1 MAVDSDGSDF
11 SDDMALMPSMKA
23 HTGGQGFGA
32 ASAPAAAV
40 PLKKVAVHRPHAAD
54 VLLAERM
61 RIVQQYD
68 LTTAAGMDKFAQEII
83 LQRTPARMDVDLGA
97 MNVQDAREV
106 RKADIKHFRRF
117 LECPPSGSWRR
128 TEQVQPFL
136 WEHGVRLCAP
146 RCCRFEIAR
155 GPGASLKS
163 ISQARGAC
171 TCCGQRHVQDE
182 VAW

>member
-1 MAVDSDGSDF
+1 MAAVDSDKSDF
-11 SDDMALMPSMKA
+11 GDDMALVPSMKA
-23 HTGGQGFGA
+23 HTGSQGLGA

-40 PLKKVAVHRPHAAD
+40 PLKKVALHWPHMAD

-68 LTTAAGMDKFAQEII
+68 LTTAAGTDKLAQEII
-83 LQRTPARMDVDLGA
+83 LQRTPARMDADLHHEGGRCERGA
-97 MNVQDAREV
+97 QGRHEAL
-106 RKADIKHFRRF
+106 RRF
-117 LECPPSGSWRR
+117 LECPSSGSWRR

-136 WEHGVRLCAP
+136 WKHGVRLCAP
-146 RCCRFEIAR
+146 RCCRFEMAR
-155 GPGASLKS
+155 APGASRKS
-163 ISQARGAC
+163 ISEARGAC

>member
-40 PLKKVAVHRPHAAD
+40 HLKKVAVHRPHAAD

-68 LTTAAGMDKFAQEII
+68 LTTAAGMDKFEII

-97 MNVQDAREV
+97 MNVEDAREV
-106 RKADIKHFRRF
+106 RKADTKQA
-117 LECPPSGSWRR
+117 
-128 TEQVQPFL
+128 T
-136 WEHGVRLCAP
+136 LCMQM
-146 RCCRFEIAR
+146 CHVAR
-155 GPGASLKS
+155 GGTAPHAYS
-163 ISQARGAC
+163 
-171 TCCGQRHVQDE
+171 CCLQGLTT
-182 VAW
+182 

>member
-40 PLKKVAVHRPHAAD
+40 HLKKVAVHRPHAAD

-83 LQRTPARMDVDLGA
+83 LQRNPARMDADFGA
-97 MNVQDAREV
+97 MN
-106 RKADIKHFRRF
+106 
-117 LECPPSGSWRR
+117 PP
-128 TEQVQPFL
+128 
-136 WEHGVRLCAP
+136 
-146 RCCRFEIAR
+146 
-155 GPGASLKS
+155 
-163 ISQARGAC
+163 
-171 TCCGQRHVQDE
+171 
-182 VAW
+182 